1 MRIVISEDPQAMQRR
16 LGTNTLVVATALPAV
31 IMAGIATATNRVEL
45 AARLRQRAAGVSVV
59 FLVLT
64 GPLWLIIVLRGV
76 LYPLIGADN
85 LQDSWGGPTLAGAW
99 AAHLG
104 LGVGILLAASFVL
117 AWWRPPR
124 T

>member
-1 MRIVISEDPQAMQRR
+1 MRRR
-16 LGTNTLVVATALPAV
+16 LGSNTLVVATALPAV

-45 AARLRQRAAGVSVV
+45 AARLRQRVVGVSVV
-59 FLVLT
+59 FLVVT

-76 LYPLIGADN
+76 LYPVIGADD

-104 LGVGILLAASFVL
+104 LGVAILLAVSFVL

-124 T
+124 NT